1 MKATERTYYPYISK
15 FLNEMGFKSIQEIKS
30 DKGYLDI
37 ECIYDSLKFI
47 IEIKIEDPKTKWKK
61 LFEGI
66 AQAWRYS
73 KSLNAQGFIVIEYP
87 AEVRSPISFEPN
99 VLETIALESKC
110 NVVVLT
116 DFWTDK
122 FPEKIKVKELF
133 EEFKKKLDNYLR
145 NKEKSISLDLAIDTI
160 RDAIIS
166 ISSILRDFFGTSIN
180 DLINTVV
187 GRFDLFLALSERK
200 EEEIRPV
207 AIDLASYLLVNQILF
222 YHVYSSLTK
231 KVPVLDEEKINSVYD
246 LKEYFDKIINI
257 NYKAVYSV
265 DIVSKLPDVKTIVDE
280 IKKSYRSCKG
290 C

>member
-1 MKATERTYYPYISK
+1 M
-15 FLNEMGFKSIQEIKS
+15 
-30 DKGYLDI
+30 
-37 ECIYDSLKFI
+37 
-47 IEIKIEDPKTKWKK
+47 
-61 LFEGI
+61 
-66 AQAWRYS
+66 
-73 KSLNAQGFIVIEYP
+73 
-87 AEVRSPISFEPN
+87 
-99 VLETIALESKC
+99 
-110 NVVVLT
+110 T

-280 IKKSYRSCKG
+280 IKKVIEAVKG
-290 C
+290 VKA